1 MRATTQR
8 QRQRQRIAELSF
20 RMTMTEARAQLAQD
34 RERQRK
40 AAAAARLAA
49 LQPRLAAAGYG
60 PHGGAE
66 RLRAEARAV
75 RAASRSAGGTS
86 CTGAACRIC
95 AEGRRMDAAR
105 GRSAAAY
112 APGAVITTGYADIAR
127 YAPAPSC
134 SGCGYV
140 YCKCGAA

>member
-1 MRATTQR
+1 MTTAR
-8 QRQRQRIAELSF
+8 QRAARISELSF
-20 RMTMTEARAQLAQD
+20 RMTMTAARAQLAQD
-34 RERQRK
+34 RERER
-40 AAAAARLAA
+40 AATAAARYAA

-75 RAASRSAGGTS
+75 RAASRAASRSAG
-86 CTGAACRIC
+86 CTGPDCPIC

-112 APGAVITTGYADIAR
+112 APGAVITTGYREIAR
-127 YAPAPSC
+127 
-134 SGCGYV
+134 
-140 YCKCGAA
+140 